1 MTSATQTSVQ
11 RDSRLSEGRWLRI
24 PGPTVVHPDARR
36 AQGRDMVPHRGPLMT
51 SLLNDLFSKLKT
63 AHCTESNVLVWP
75 GSGSAGWEA
84 AITNLLAPGDR
95 VVATVCGGF
104 GSRWAA
110 LGEHF
115 GLDVHRV
122 EVEWGRAVTPAM
134 FGEALSNVPD
144 VKAVFITHN
153 ETSTGVTNPLPELA
167 ALARKANAL
176 VLVDAVSSA
185 GAMPLR
191 TDDWELDWVLSGSQ
205 KAWMCPPGLMLAS
218 VSDRALHATRRSGYS
233 RFFWDI
239 TEMAKAAKSG
249 TTVTTP
255 PVSLLYALDA
265 AVTAVLAEGL
275 ERVWARHDRLGG
287 SVRSALTGLGLE
299 LMAVMGHES
308 SSITAF
314 SPPPGLSASGL
325 QERVALRTGIE
336 IAVGQGAYADTV
348 NRIGHMGWVEQP
360 ELDATLEAIA
370 ASIPPS

>member
-1 MTSATQTSVQ
+1 
-11 RDSRLSEGRWLRI
+11 
-24 PGPTVVHPDARR
+24 
-36 AQGRDMVPHRGPLMT
+36 MVPHRGPLMI
-51 SLLNDLFSKLKT
+51 SLLNDLFSKLKR

-104 GSRWAA
+104 GARWAA

-144 VKAVFITHN
+144 VRAVFITHN

-185 GAMPLR
+185 GAMPVR

-205 KAWMCPPGLMLAS
+205 KAWMCPPGLMLAA
-218 VSDRALHATRRSGYS
+218 VSDRALHATRRSGYA

-287 SVRSALTGLGLE
+287 AVRSALTGLGLK
-299 LMAVMGHES
+299 LMAADEYES

-336 IAVGQGAYADTV
+336 IAVGQGKFADTI

-370 ASIPPS
+370 AAIQPS